1 MQEEFIMELGK
12 RGVVAVL
19 EINREEDAVPVAN
32 ALVRGGVTAI
42 ELALRTPAA
51 MPSISL
57 IHENIPQMMIGIG
70 TVIKEGQTVEVKKR
84 GASFGVSPG
93 FNPKI
98 VQEAENCGLPFA
110 PGISTASEVEAA
122 LGLGCNVL
130 KFFPAQPLGGVKY
143 LKSMS
148 GPYSYLGLK
157 FFPLGGITEENMEE
171 YAHMDNVVAIGG
183 TWIAKKDLILAH
195 DWDEIT
201 RRAENAISRWRG
213 FGR

>member
-70 TVIKEGQTVEVKKR
+70 TVIKEGQAVEVKKR

-130 KFFPAQPLGGVKY
+130 KFFPAQALGGVKY

-201 RRAENAISRWRG
+201 RRAKNAISRWRG

>member
-93 FNPKI
+93 FNRKI

-213 FGR
+213 SGR

>member
-57 IHENIPQMMIGIG
+57 IHEKIPQMMIGIG
-70 TVIKEGQTVEVKKR
+70 TIIKEGQAVEVKKR
-84 GASFGVSPG
+84 GAFFGVSPG

-201 RRAENAISRWRG
+201 RRAKNAISRWRG